1 MPSGFLNVR
10 FTDSELK
17 ERIEVFIAEK
27 RKNRNAGLGKQN
39 DNDGKM
45 DVE

>member
-1 MPSGFLNVR
+1 MFSL
-10 FTDSELK
+10 TDSELK
-17 ERIEVFIAEK
+17 ERIEAFLAES

-45 DVE
+45 SVD